1 MPFNKIYPF
10 KHAPQG
16 IILNENDQYL
26 TDCIRQ
32 TGEFSEDEVNI
43 FRECMPPDALAIEV
57 GGNMGA
63 HTLALAEL
71 AKWVITF
78 EPQRFMFQTLCGNLA
93 LNSVSN
99 VIALNQAVGGLRKEI
114 VVPSLDP
121 NLSNNFGGLSL
132 VDGAV
137 GKEFGGEAITQVT
150 IDQFGFNKLDFLKM
164 DCEGMEL
171 DVLNGAE
178 RSIEAYRPII
188 YLEYTSN
195 RQALL
200 HWLESRGFLCL
211 RHLPWHTHQE
221 GITLAS
227 DMLLAMPKEK
237 PPLPTMG
244 DGFGRRNILFKPNTE
259 DILGKPATVEIWEP
273 YGSVCLEP

>member
-26 TDCIRQ
+26 TDCIRL
-32 TGEFSEDEVNI
+32 TGQFSEDEVSI
-43 FRECMPPDALAIEV
+43 FRECMPPEALAIEV

-71 AKWVITF
+71 AKMVVTF
-78 EPQRFMFQTLCGNLA
+78 EPQRLMFQTLCGNLA
-93 LNSVSN
+93 MNSITN
-99 VIALNQAVGGLRKEI
+99 VIAINQAVGDIRKEI
-114 VVPSLDP
+114 IVPSLDP
-121 NLSNNFGGLSL
+121 TTPNNFGGLSL
-132 VDGAV
+132 ADDTMS
-137 GKEFGGEAITQVT
+137 KQFGGEPITQST
-150 IDQFGFNKLDFLKM
+150 IDQFGFSQLDFLKM

-171 DVLNGAE
+171 DVLKGAE
-178 RSIEAYRPII
+178 QTINAYRPVI
-188 YLEYTSN
+188 YLEYTAN

-211 RHLPWHTHQE
+211 RHLPWHAHTNDL
-221 GITLAS
+221 TLAS
-227 DMLLAMPKEK
+227 DMLLALPREK
-237 PPLPTMG
+237 APLPTMA
-244 DGFGRRNILFKPNTE
+244 DGFGRRNTLFKPNTE

-273 YGSVCLEP
+273 YGSVCSEP